1 MASGNS
7 VNVAV
12 VGAGSIGSRHQRILK
27 QLGHK
32 VSVVSANSPDADFR
46 SMSDALERESF
57 DYVVIASQTSQ
68 HVIDLSALIN
78 YRFNGRVLIEK
89 PLFEK
94 LHTLEENCFSFAAVG
109 YNLRFHPAIVWL
121 KDTLPKLGKL
131 TSANFYVGQFLP
143 TWRPDSDY
151 RKSSSARDISGG
163 GVLRDLSHELDL
175 VQYLFGDWQQLTA
188 VGGKF
193 SDLEIAT
200 DDTFS
205 ILMTSTKCNAISVQL
220 NYVDRIKQRNITING
235 NNGTVSIDLISN
247 TAKFSDLDVKFS
259 VNADDTYVA
268 QHLAV
273 ISNDSQNTC
282 SLSEALKVVE
292 TIQAIEKSAEKLKW
306 ISQ

>member
-12 VGAGSIGSRHQRILK
+12 VGAGSIGSRHQRILI

-68 HVIDLSALIN
+68 HVIDLSALIKN
-78 YRFNGRVLIEK
+78 RFNGRVLIEK

-220 NYVDRIKQRNITING
+220 NYVDRIKQRYITING

>member
-1 MASGNS
+1 M
-7 VNVAV
+7 NVAV

-27 QLGHK
+27 QLGHQ

-46 SMSDALERESF
+46 SVSDALERESF

-78 YRFNGRVLIEK
+78 NRFSGRVLIEK

-94 LHTLEENCFSFAAVG
+94 LHTLEDNNFSFAAVG

-131 TSANFYVGQFLP
+131 SSANFYVGQYLP

-175 VQYLFGDWQQLTA
+175 EQYLFGDWQQLTA

-220 NYVDRIKQRNITING
+220 NYIDRIKQRYITING

-247 TAKFSDLDVKFS
+247 TAKFNDLDVKFS
-259 VNADDTYVA
+259 VNADDSYVA

>member
-1 MASGNS
+1 

-27 QLGHK
+27 QLGHQ

-68 HVIDLSALIN
+68 HVTDLSALIN
-78 YRFNGRVLIEK
+78 NRFSGRVLIEK

-94 LHTLEENCFSFAAVG
+94 LHTLEDNNFSFAAVG

-131 TSANFYVGQFLP
+131 SSANFYVGQYLP

-205 ILMTSTKCNAISVQL
+205 ILMTSTNCNAISVQL
-220 NYVDRIKQRNITING
+220 NYIDRIKQRYITING

-247 TAKFSDLDVKFS
+247 TAKFNDLDVKFS
-259 VNADDTYVA
+259 VNADDSYVA

>member
-1 MASGNS
+1 M
-7 VNVAV
+7 NVAV

-46 SMSDALERESF
+46 SMSNALERESF

-78 YRFNGRVLIEK
+78 NRFNGRVLIEK

-94 LHTLEENCFSFAAVG
+94 LHTLEENNFSFAAVG

-131 TSANFYVGQFLP
+131 TSANFYVGQYLP

-220 NYVDRIKQRNITING
+220 NYVDRIKQRYITING

-273 ISNDSQNTC
+273 ISSDSQNTC

>member
-68 HVIDLSALIN
+68 HVTDLSALIN
-78 YRFNGRVLIEK
+78 NRFNGRVLIEK

-94 LHTLEENCFSFAAVG
+94 LHTLEDNNFSFAAVG

-131 TSANFYVGQFLP
+131 SSANFYVGQYLP

-220 NYVDRIKQRNITING
+220 NYIDRIKQRYITING

-273 ISNDSQNTC
+273 ISSDSQNTC

>member
-1 MASGNS
+1 M
-7 VNVAV
+7 NVAV

-46 SMSDALERESF
+46 SMSDALGRESF

-68 HVIDLSALIN
+68 HVTDLSALIN
-78 YRFNGRVLIEK
+78 NRFSGRVLIEK

-94 LHTLEENCFSFAAVG
+94 LHTLQENNFSFAAVG
-109 YNLRFHPAIVWL
+109 YNLRFHPVIVWL

-131 TSANFYVGQFLP
+131 TSANFYVGQYLP

-220 NYVDRIKQRNITING
+220 NYVDRIKQRYITING

-292 TIQAIEKSAEKLKW
+292 TIQAIEDSAEKLKW

>member
-68 HVIDLSALIN
+68 HVIDLSALIKN
-78 YRFNGRVLIEK
+78 RFNGRVLIEK

-94 LHTLEENCFSFAAVG
+94 LHTLEDNNFSFAAVG

-131 TSANFYVGQFLP
+131 SSANFYVGQYLP

-220 NYVDRIKQRNITING
+220 NYVDRIKQRYITING

>member
-46 SMSDALERESF
+46 SMSDALGRESF

-68 HVIDLSALIN
+68 HVTDLSALIN
-78 YRFNGRVLIEK
+78 NRFSGRVLIEK

-94 LHTLEENCFSFAAVG
+94 LHTLQENNFSFAAVG

-220 NYVDRIKQRNITING
+220 NYVDRIKQRYITING
-235 NNGTVSIDLISN
+235 NHGTVSIDLISN

-306 ISQ
+306 INQ

>member
-1 MASGNS
+1 M
-7 VNVAV
+7 NVAV

-46 SMSDALERESF
+46 SMSDALGRESF

-68 HVIDLSALIN
+68 HVTDLSALIN
-78 YRFNGRVLIEK
+78 NRFSGRVLIEK

-94 LHTLEENCFSFAAVG
+94 LHTLQENNFSFAAVG

-131 TSANFYVGQFLP
+131 TSANFYVGQYLP

-220 NYVDRIKQRNITING
+220 NYVDRIKQRYITING

-306 ISQ
+306 INQ

>member
-1 MASGNS
+1 M
-7 VNVAV
+7 NVAV

-27 QLGHK
+27 QLGHQ

-78 YRFNGRVLIEK
+78 NRFNGRVLIEK

-94 LHTLEENCFSFAAVG
+94 LHTLEENNFSFAAVG

-131 TSANFYVGQFLP
+131 TSANFYVGQYLP

-220 NYVDRIKQRNITING
+220 NYVDRIKHRYITING

-259 VNADDTYVA
+259 VNADDTYIA

>member
-27 QLGHK
+27 QLGHQ

-78 YRFNGRVLIEK
+78 NRFSGRVLIEK

-94 LHTLEENCFSFAAVG
+94 LHTLEDNNFSFAAVG

-131 TSANFYVGQFLP
+131 SSANFYVGQYLP

-220 NYVDRIKQRNITING
+220 NYIDRIKQRYITING

-247 TAKFSDLDVKFS
+247 TAKFNDLDVKFS
-259 VNADDTYVA
+259 VNTDDSYVA

>member
-1 MASGNS
+1 M
-7 VNVAV
+7 NVAV

-27 QLGHK
+27 QLGHQ

-68 HVIDLSALIN
+68 HVTDLSALIN
-78 YRFNGRVLIEK
+78 NRFSGRVLIEK

-94 LHTLEENCFSFAAVG
+94 LHTLEDNNFSFAAVG

-131 TSANFYVGQFLP
+131 SSANFYVGQYLP

-220 NYVDRIKQRNITING
+220 NYIDRIKQRYITING

-247 TAKFSDLDVKFS
+247 TAKFNDLDVKFS
-259 VNADDTYVA
+259 VNADDSYVA

>member
-1 MASGNS
+1 MAPGNS

-46 SMSDALERESF
+46 SMSDALGRESF

-68 HVIDLSALIN
+68 HVTDLSALIN
-78 YRFNGRVLIEK
+78 NRFSGRVLIEK

-94 LHTLEENCFSFAAVG
+94 LHTLQENNFSFAAVG
-109 YNLRFHPAIVWL
+109 YNLRFHPVIVWL

-131 TSANFYVGQFLP
+131 TSANFYVGQYLP

-220 NYVDRIKQRNITING
+220 NYVDRIKQRYITING
-235 NNGTVSIDLISN
+235 NHGTVSIDLISN

-292 TIQAIEKSAEKLKW
+292 TIQAIEDSAEKLKW

>member
-27 QLGHK
+27 QLGHQ

-68 HVIDLSALIN
+68 HVTDLSALIN
-78 YRFNGRVLIEK
+78 NRFSGRVLIEK

-94 LHTLEENCFSFAAVG
+94 LHTLEDNNFSFAAVG

-131 TSANFYVGQFLP
+131 SSANFYVGQYLP

-220 NYVDRIKQRNITING
+220 NYIDRIKQRYITING

-247 TAKFSDLDVKFS
+247 TAKFNVLDVKFS
-259 VNADDTYVA
+259 VNADDSYVA

>member
-78 YRFNGRVLIEK
+78 NRFNGRVLIEK

-131 TSANFYVGQFLP
+131 TSSNFYVGQFLP

-220 NYVDRIKQRNITING
+220 NYVDRIKQRYITING

>member
-1 MASGNS
+1 MAPGNS

-46 SMSDALERESF
+46 SMSDALGRESF

-68 HVIDLSALIN
+68 HVTDLSALIN
-78 YRFNGRVLIEK
+78 NRFSGRVLIEK

-94 LHTLEENCFSFAAVG
+94 LHTLQENNFSFAAVG

-131 TSANFYVGQFLP
+131 TSANFYVGQYLP

-220 NYVDRIKQRNITING
+220 NYVDRIKQRYITING

>member
-78 YRFNGRVLIEK
+78 NRFNGRVLIEK

-220 NYVDRIKQRNITING
+220 NYVDRIKQRYITING

>member
-1 MASGNS
+1 M
-7 VNVAV
+7 NVAV

-46 SMSDALERESF
+46 SMSDALGRESF

-68 HVIDLSALIN
+68 HVTDLSALIN
-78 YRFNGRVLIEK
+78 NRFSGRVLIEK

-94 LHTLEENCFSFAAVG
+94 LHTLQENNFSFAAVG

-131 TSANFYVGQFLP
+131 TSANFYVGQYLP

-220 NYVDRIKQRNITING
+220 NYVDRIKQRYITING
-235 NNGTVSIDLISN
+235 NHGTVSIDLISN

>member
-12 VGAGSIGSRHQRILK
+12 VGAGSIGSRHQKILK

-32 VSVVSANSPDADFR
+32 VFVVSANSPDADFR
-46 SMSDALERESF
+46 SMSDALERKSF

-78 YRFNGRVLIEK
+78 NRFNGRVLIEK

-94 LHTLEENCFSFAAVG
+94 LHTLEENNFSFAAVG

-131 TSANFYVGQFLP
+131 TSANFYVGQYLP

>member
-1 MASGNS
+1 MAPGNS

-46 SMSDALERESF
+46 SMSDALGRESF

-68 HVIDLSALIN
+68 HVTDLSALIN
-78 YRFNGRVLIEK
+78 NRFSGRVLIEK

-94 LHTLEENCFSFAAVG
+94 LHTLQENNFSFAAVG
-109 YNLRFHPAIVWL
+109 YNLRFHPVIVWL

-131 TSANFYVGQFLP
+131 TSANFYVGQYLP

-220 NYVDRIKQRNITING
+220 NYVDRIKQRYITING

-306 ISQ
+306 INQ

>member
-27 QLGHK
+27 QLGHQ

-78 YRFNGRVLIEK
+78 NRFSGRVLIEK

-94 LHTLEENCFSFAAVG
+94 LHTLEDNNFSFAAVG

-131 TSANFYVGQFLP
+131 SSANFYVGQYLP

-220 NYVDRIKQRNITING
+220 NYIDRIKQRYITING

-247 TAKFSDLDVKFS
+247 TAKFNDLDVKFS
-259 VNADDTYVA
+259 VNADDSYVA

>member
-78 YRFNGRVLIEK
+78 NRFNGRVLIEK

-94 LHTLEENCFSFAAVG
+94 LHTLQENNFSFAAVG

-131 TSANFYVGQFLP
+131 TSANFYVGQYLP

-175 VQYLFGDWQQLTA
+175 VQYLFGAWQQLTA

-220 NYVDRIKQRNITING
+220 NYVDRIKQRYITING
-235 NNGTVSIDLISN
+235 NHGTVSIDLISN

-292 TIQAIEKSAEKLKW
+292 MIQAIEKSAEKLKW
-306 ISQ
+306 INQ

>member
-1 MASGNS
+1 MAPGNS

-78 YRFNGRVLIEK
+78 NRFNGRVLIEK

-94 LHTLEENCFSFAAVG
+94 LHTLEENSFSFAAVG
-109 YNLRFHPAIVWL
+109 YNLRFHPVIVWL

-131 TSANFYVGQFLP
+131 TSANFYVGQYLP

-220 NYVDRIKQRNITING
+220 NYVDRIKQRYITING
-235 NNGTVSIDLISN
+235 NHGTVSIDLISN

-306 ISQ
+306 INQ

>member
-1 MASGNS
+1 MAPGNS

-78 YRFNGRVLIEK
+78 NRFSGRVLIEK

-94 LHTLEENCFSFAAVG
+94 LHTLQENNFSFAAVG
-109 YNLRFHPAIVWL
+109 YNLRFHPVIVWL

-131 TSANFYVGQFLP
+131 TSANFYVGQYLP

-220 NYVDRIKQRNITING
+220 NYVDRIKQRYITING

-292 TIQAIEKSAEKLKW
+292 TIQAIEDSAEKLKW

>member
-1 MASGNS
+1 M
-7 VNVAV
+7 NVAV

-78 YRFNGRVLIEK
+78 NRFNGRVLIEK

-220 NYVDRIKQRNITING
+220 NYVDRIKQRYITING